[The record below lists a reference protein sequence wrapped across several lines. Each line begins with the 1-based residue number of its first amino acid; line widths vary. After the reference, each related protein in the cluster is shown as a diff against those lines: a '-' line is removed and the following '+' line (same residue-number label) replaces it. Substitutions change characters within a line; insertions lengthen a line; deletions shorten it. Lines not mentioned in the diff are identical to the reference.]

1 MQHARVSLINPPLI
15 VLKVSI
21 EGKQLYRG
29 ANGRSETQAYF
40 GINKFGNR
48 PLMGKIT
55 RTKTRERGDSDTPT
69 HTKKKRSIGKR
80 ETKNKNG
87 QQDKLK
93 D

>member
-40 GINKFGNR
+40 GINKLR
-48 PLMGKIT
+48 QLRRKIT
-55 RTKTRERGDSDTPT
+55 KKNRKRGDSDTPT